1 MLKTKNAYI
10 MIETLIAIIVF
21 SVAMIGLLSLQ
32 LLSLNSTQSS
42 GNRVFATN
50 YAYDLVDKMRSN
62 QDGSGLDY
70 YIAGVK
76 ANNSCRVTNY
86 NTKNTVA
93 NCSSQQMAQDDLQEF
108 FSEVASLPNGKAV
121 VCLDSQRSQGT
132 PTSPNCDGLGTA
144 VVIKIFW
151 KDSSSKSLATND
163 GFSQLIVGSEI

>member
-32 LLSLNSTQSS
+32 LVSLNSTQSS
-42 GNRVFATN
+42 GNRVSATN

-62 QDGSGLDY
+62 QDGAGFDY

-76 ANNSCRVTNY
+76 ANNSCRATNY
-86 NTKNTVA
+86 NTTNTVI
-93 NCSSQQMAQDDLQEF
+93 NCNSQQMAQDDLQEF
-108 FSEVASLPNGKAV
+108 FSEVATLPNGTAI
-121 VCLDSQRSQGT
+121 VCLDSQKSQGT
-132 PTSPNCDGLGTA
+132 PTAPNCDGLGTA

-151 KDSSSKSLATND
+151 KDSSSKAIASND
-163 GFSQLIVGSEI
+163 GFSQLIVGAEI